1 MHSLF
6 DVIVIGAGPAGSTA
20 AYYLSRAGL
29 KTLLLDK
36 AEFPRDKTCG
46 DGLTPR
52 ALPVLDDMGILPE
65 VSHHGWQLD
74 TLKVYSPSS
83 RSVTFQLQSIPHAPG
98 YALVVPRLKLDNLLK
113 ETAVK
118 AGTYFLGNIHVRKA
132 QVAGDEVIVEA
143 EGEKFHGRMAIIA
156 TGANTGLLSKLGLL
170 TDNHPMIVA
179 ARAYFEDID
188 QLENGFQFRFDGVV
202 LPGYGWVFP
211 LSSTSANIGAGF
223 VRASKKHAAISVK
236 AGFEKFVGS
245 PRLRTMLT
253 NARQQGPLKSFPIR
267 VDFAQ
272 SMTYSHR
279 ILLAGEAA
287 GLVNPLTGDGIDYA
301 LESGKIAA
309 EHLIAMFKTGDFSLS
324 QLEAYDSHLRR
335 KYQNLFRFCE
345 QVRQFSLH
353 PHRLNMLVAFAA
365 RHPKLPA
372 GLVDYVLGAKAV
384 PENLS
389 PFMILKKVI
398 ANL

>member
-1 MHSLF
+1 MHNLF

-52 ALPVLDDMGILPE
+52 ALPILDDMGLLLD
-65 VSHHGWQLD
+65 VFSQGWRLD
-74 TLKVYSPSS
+74 MLKVCAPSG
-83 RSVTFQLQSIPHAPG
+83 RSVTLQLQPMPHAPG
-98 YALVVPRLKLDNLLK
+98 YGLVVPRLKLDNLIK
-113 ETAVK
+113 ERAVK
-118 AGTYFLGNIHVRKA
+118 AGTHFRGNIHVRNV
-132 QVAGDEVIVEA
+132 QVSATGVIVDTEQ
-143 EGEKFHGRMAIIA
+143 EKFHGRMAIIA

-170 TDNHPMIVA
+170 KHDHPMIVA
-179 ARAYFEDID
+179 GRAYFEGIE
-188 QLENGFQFRFDGVV
+188 QLDTCFQFRFDGVI

-211 LSSTSANIGAGF
+211 LSPTSANIGAGF
-223 VRASKKHAAISVK
+223 VRVSKKHAAISVK
-236 AGFEKFVGS
+236 ASFEKFVGS
-245 PRLRTMLT
+245 PMLKQMLT
-253 NARQQGPLKSFPIR
+253 NAQQQSPLKSFPIR

-272 SMTYSHR
+272 SPTYSQR

-309 EHLIAMFKTGDFSLS
+309 EHLIEMFGVGDFSVS
-324 QLEAYDSHLRR
+324 RLEAYDLHLRH

-345 QVRQFSLH
+345 QVRRFALH
-353 PHRLNMLVAFAA
+353 HHRLNVLVAFAEH
-365 RHPKLPA
+365 HPKLST

-389 PFMILKKVI
+389 LFMILKKVI

>member
-1 MHSLF
+1 MHNLF

-20 AYYLSRAGL
+20 AYYLSHAGL

-52 ALPVLDDMGILPE
+52 ALPVLDAMGLLPE
-65 VSHHGWQLD
+65 VTRNGWQLD
-74 TLKVYSPSS
+74 RLKVSAPSG
-83 RSVTFQLQSIPHAPG
+83 RSVTLQLQSIPHVPG
-98 YALVVPRLKLDNLLK
+98 YALVMPRFKLDNLIK
-113 ETAVK
+113 ERAIK
-118 AGTYFLGNIHVRKA
+118 AGTHFLGNIHVKNV
-132 QVAGDEVIVEA
+132 QVSGDEVIVEA
-143 EGEKFHGRMAIIA
+143 AREKYHGRMAIIA

-170 TDNHPMIVA
+170 KNDHPMIVA
-179 ARAYFEDID
+179 ARAYFEDIE
-188 QLENGFQFRFDGVV
+188 QLDTCFQFRFDGVI

-211 LSSTSANIGAGF
+211 LSPTSANIGAGF
-223 VRASKKHAAISVK
+223 VRVSKKHAAISVK
-236 AGFEKFVGS
+236 VSFEKFIGS
-245 PRLRTMLT
+245 PMLKQMLT
-253 NARQQGPLKSFPIR
+253 NAQQQSPLKSFPIR

-272 SMTYSHR
+272 SPTFSQR

-309 EHLIAMFKTGDFSLS
+309 EHVIEMFEVGDFSVSRLD
-324 QLEAYDSHLRR
+324 AYDVHLRR

-345 QVRQFSLH
+345 QVRRFTLH
-353 PHRLNMLVAFAA
+353 HHRLNVLVAHAEH
-365 RHPKLPA
+365 HPKLSA

-389 PFMILKKVI
+389 LFMILKKVI